1 VTLDPAPSTRIQL
14 CGPVVIER
22 DGERLDA
29 RLPGRQGRML
39 LAYLVLHRDRLAS
52 RDELAGA
59 VWPRQLPAAPETGLS
74 ALISKLRKIL
84 GPGVIEGR
92 AHLRLR
98 LGDDARVDMEEAV
111 AAVHRAESQ
120 VALGGWKHAWGS
132 SLVAMFIAEREF
144 LPEDDAPWIDEQR
157 QQLQQIRLRAL
168 QAYAT
173 AALGIG
179 GTELP
184 AAERASRQL
193 IALAPLRENGYQI
206 LMRALACQGNAA
218 EALRVYAALCDLLR
232 DELGVAPCAITQG
245 VHAELIQA
253 S

>member
-1 VTLDPAPSTRIQL
+1 VRQHK
-14 CGPVVIER
+14 
-22 DGERLDA
+22 
-29 RLPGRQGRML
+29 PG
-39 LAYLVLHRDRLAS
+39 S
-52 RDELAGA
+52 RG
-59 VWPRQLPAAPETGLS
+59 PAAD
-74 ALISKLRKIL
+74 R
-84 GPGVIEGR
+84 
-92 AHLRLR
+92 
-98 LGDDARVDMEEAV
+98 
-111 AAVHRAESQ
+111 
-120 VALGGWKHAWGS
+120 ALGNDPFAGGQLS
-132 SLVAMFIAEREF
+132 G
-144 LPEDDAPWIDEQR
+144 PEDAAQLGITGKCPAVVVDDAPWIDGQR

-173 AALGIG
+173 AALGIS

-232 DELGVAPCAITQG
+232 DELGVAPCATTQA
-245 VHAELIQA
+245 VHAELTQA